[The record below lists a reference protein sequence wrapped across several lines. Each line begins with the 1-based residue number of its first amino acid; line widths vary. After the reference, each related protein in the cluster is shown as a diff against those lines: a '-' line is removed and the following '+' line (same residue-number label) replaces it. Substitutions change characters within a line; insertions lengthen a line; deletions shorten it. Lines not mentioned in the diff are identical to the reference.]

1 MDKKVLEESLSFT
14 LPSRGQFGS
23 FLCMINRSI
32 YSNPRFRN
40 DWLTDSIISLRDKH
54 PNSVLKKK
62 WAKTFMCTVSY
73 LVFDF
78 MDTDLHAVI
87 RAKIL
92 EDIHKQYVIY

>member
-62 WAKTFMCTVSY
+62 WAKTFMRTVSY

-78 MDTDLHAVI
+78 MRYGT
-87 RAKIL
+87 K
-92 EDIHKQYVIY
+92 EKQFLSFM